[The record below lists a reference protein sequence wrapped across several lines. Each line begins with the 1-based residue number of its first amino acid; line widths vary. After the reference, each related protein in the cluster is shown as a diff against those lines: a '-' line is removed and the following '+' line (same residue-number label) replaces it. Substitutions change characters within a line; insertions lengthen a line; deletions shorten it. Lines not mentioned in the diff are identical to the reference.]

1 MASITAKFDYVNET
15 GMAMT
20 ITLIEDCGS
29 ETVIGIKSMPNSRR
43 AWTYTVEDRENNY
56 WRLRTDDFLFNDR
69 DTAQTSF
76 DPENIFHAAYIVQ
89 MVQENGHGWSKT
101 GQLISAPEGW
111 VNELNCGVRAS
122 DEHYQSP
129 LDVQIAAA
137 KIIEQRRA

>member
-1 MASITAKFDYVNET
+1 MASITAKFDYVSET

-20 ITLIEDCGS
+20 ITLIDDCGS

-43 AWTYTVEDRENNY
+43 AWKYTVEDRDNNY

-69 DTAQTSF
+69 DTVQTSF

-89 MVQENGHGWSKT
+89 MVQEKGHGWSKT

-111 VNELNCGVRAS
+111 VNELNCG
-122 DEHYQSP
+122 YQ
-129 LDVQIAAA
+129 A
-137 KIIEQRRA
+137 